1 LTCFFCNREISAVY
15 KHHVVPVICGGA
27 KGQKVDC
34 CLTCSRQI
42 HMLLT
47 VKELA
52 SKTKEETKDHPLMQT
67 YIKWISNRQGE
78 FRVKLSRRTRKYG
91 KYI

>member
-1 LTCFFCNREISAVY
+1 MNCYFCNREISTPH
-15 KHHVVPVICGGA
+15 KHHVVPIICGGA
-27 KGQKVDC
+27 KGEQVPC

-78 FRVKLSRRTRKYG
+78 FRVKQSKRIKRK
-91 KYI
+91 K